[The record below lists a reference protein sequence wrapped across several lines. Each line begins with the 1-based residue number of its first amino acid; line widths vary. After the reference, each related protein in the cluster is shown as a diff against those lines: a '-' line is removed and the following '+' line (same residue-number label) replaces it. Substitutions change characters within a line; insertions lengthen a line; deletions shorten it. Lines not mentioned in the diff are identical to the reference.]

1 MGESVTFSETFTIT
15 SENPLLRGHVVY
27 GRNLLPGVGYVD
39 LVLQVLA
46 RHGYDMPDVEFRN
59 LTILAPLVAE
69 PGEQVLATVEGRPA
83 STEGWRI
90 EVRSR
95 RGREADV
102 LHASVTVRQSQAS
115 AFPERLSIPLA
126 GVERHTSLADIYG
139 WLREHELV
147 HSGLMRVDG
156 VVHHRR
162 EDLVVELELPRAQQ
176 GGADGFLFHPALFEA
191 GLLGGSV
198 NSHMLHEGSGGD
210 PGEALYLPLVFES
223 FRATAPLGRHCF
235 VRVSAD
241 STSRDDEL
249 IRLAAEFYDARG
261 VKIAEVGRLAAKR
274 VRSVAAL
281 DVRGEPA
288 PHAAA
293 TRAAISPSGSRDAA
307 GGKNAAVGQDVV
319 AVLRE
324 LVAARLGVSPAEV
337 GSHTGYYQLGL
348 SSASLVALV
357 GELED
362 RFAIE
367 LSPTVVFEYTT
378 IAELAAWLDERLAE
392 AGSPAA
398 SPSTGAPVGAGR
410 EPTDPTAVVCGELV
424 DEIAALLGVPA
435 RQIDAEAGWTE
446 LGFDP
451 VALAAL
457 AERLNDRYGL
467 ALTTTVLV
475 AQPTVRELAEHVL
488 ARQGDRV
495 VPALLPRGARPAAST
510 PPSTLTPTAKAKAKT
525 DLHPMLHRAVPLD
538 SGVVYETGFDG
549 GESYLRDHLVRG
561 ARVLPGVA
569 HLEMARAAVATWF
582 DGPAAQR
589 VRLEGVVWLRPAFCG
604 PDGLELRVTVRQAVG
619 GAEFEITAP
628 KDGDTPCCQGRARLV
643 EDRAEGGEDESDGL
657 ETARTGCTGAE
668 VSAARIYDLFAR
680 FGQEYGPAQ
689 RSLASLR
696 TGTDAAGRPQALAE
710 LRLPVVADPLAGCLL
725 HPAVL
730 DGALQATVGLW
741 LGEDSAADR
750 SAKPALPFAVERVDV
765 HRAIPARA
773 FAWVRYRPGSGQA
786 GARTPVD
793 VTVFDERGR
802 VCADLSGLSTRAL
815 PEVPGESVAVAP
827 EAVAPQGPDAVA
839 GAAPQEASDVGA
851 GIDIAVIGVGGRY
864 PEAADLDEFW
874 ENLRSG
880 RDSVRRVPAER
891 WTRPQWAGEA
901 ALWGGFLDGIDLFDP
916 LFFQISQR
924 EAEHL
929 DPHERLFLECAHH
942 VLEDAGYTGELL
954 ERISGGVGVFTG
966 VMYQDYQLYGA
977 QAQDRGQAVALSGSA
992 SSVANRVSYVYGFT
1006 GPSMSVD
1013 TMCSSSLTA
1022 IHLACEA
1029 IRTGQCGAALAGGV
1043 NVTAHPNKYLMLE
1056 QRNYLSSDGRCRSF
1070 GAGGDGYVP
1079 GEGVGAVLLKALDR
1093 AVADGDHIHAVIKS
1107 TALNH
1112 GGRTNGYTVPS
1123 PAAQSRVVGRA
1134 LAASGIDPR
1143 SVGYIEAHGTGTA
1156 LGDPIEIAGLVKAF
1170 QEAGAG
1176 PEQCA
1181 IGSVK
1186 SNIGHA
1192 ESAAGIAGVT
1202 KVLLQMRH
1210 RQLVPSLHATTLN
1223 PHIDFPRT
1231 PLRVQRS
1238 LEPWRRPTVPDGGRS
1253 LRLPRTAGVSS
1264 FGAGGS
1270 NAHVV
1275 LTEYEMPQPGP
1286 GPVGRPALFVLSS
1299 RSETQLV
1306 EQALRLEARLAEL
1319 TEAELAGIAWTL
1331 QTGRVVLEERLAF
1344 AADSLAQ
1351 ARAVLARF
1359 AAEPDR
1365 PGGWVRGTVLT
1376 EVAPDEAE
1384 LAGALDD
1391 WTREGAGDRLLRL
1404 WAAGTPVPWETVP
1417 VGFGTDGPDRASG
1430 PESRPRR
1437 VPLPGYP
1444 FARERC
1450 WIELD
1455 GAAPG
1460 GILPDRVPMERSGRD
1475 GNGPDGE
1482 VALLLPGWAPGA
1494 EADGSGGSNGF
1505 TAHHVTVV
1513 GTLSAQERDDLRA
1526 ALPPSADCRFVA
1538 LVDGPSDRQYT
1549 EAAREVLAR
1558 LQEVLRPG
1566 LPGPVLFQV
1575 ALARP
1580 AATGPERDRL
1590 ACLGGLSG
1598 LLRTAG
1604 LEDPRL
1610 HAQLVDCLDGAS
1622 PAAVG
1627 ARLTAEAGG
1636 PGPEPE
1642 VRYRDGRRYTAVLE
1656 ETDPG
1661 VTSTMPW
1668 REDGV
1673 YLVSGGAGALGRIV
1687 AGDIAASVSRATVVL
1702 VGRSALTGEQQAAV
1716 DALRAAGLTVEYRR
1730 ADIGD
1735 RAAAARLLA
1744 DVVRDHGP
1752 LTGVLHGAGVLAD
1765 RLVVGK
1771 LAQELERVLAPKVAG
1786 LVHLDELT
1794 RDQPLEFFV
1803 CFSSA
1808 SGAFGNVGQAD
1819 YAAANAF
1826 LDSYAVY
1833 RNRLVAAG
1841 ERTGRTV
1848 SVGWPLWAD
1857 GGMGADRAVAER
1869 LRDMD
1874 LVPLESA
1881 QGLAVL
1887 RWALTDPGA
1896 AGDGRLTVLA
1906 GRREALARITGGAIR
1921 PGATDPTAAAASAA
1935 AGDRAPVSEAARDG
1949 DRLLEDRVVGHLRR
1963 VLADVLKLGPERL
1976 HPDVELER
1984 YGMDSVLAV
1993 DAVTRLEKAFG
2004 PLARTLLLE
2013 LPTLRELARYFA
2025 AEHPAAVRALL
2036 GEPHRAPERR
2046 LEPEPE
2052 PEPAV
2057 APAPDPVA
2065 SPAGP
2070 AGAVKTTSAPERAAL
2085 RSTERRGKFMD
2096 VAVIGIAGR
2105 YPQSAD
2111 LDTLWTHLRDGKDC
2125 VTESPAD
2132 RWDEAERSGVWG
2144 GFLDGID
2151 RFDAALFGVSPREAA
2166 AMDPQQ
2172 RLFLET
2178 VWELLEGC
2186 GVTQEVIERRYRR
2199 SVGVYV
2205 GASYL
2210 QYRADTSDPALAALT
2225 STASYNMIANRV
2237 SHFFGLEGPSLAVD
2251 SMCTSSAM
2259 AIHIACA
2266 DLQRGE
2272 CEAAVVGG
2280 VNLAPRPDKF
2290 LGLSEMR
2297 MLGSGPDSRSFRDG
2311 DGYLPAEAVGAVL
2324 LKPLDAALRD
2334 GDEVHAVIKGTAS
2347 LHSGRANGFLTPSR
2361 RAQVTVMRRALERSG
2376 AAPASI
2382 GYVEASANGTALS
2395 DEIEVS
2401 ALREVF
2407 DGVAEPVVVGSVK
2420 SNLGHPEAASGI
2432 AQLTKVALQFRHREL
2447 APLVGAG
2454 ETNPNLALDGGP
2466 LTLCERLTLWEER
2479 EDADGRPLARRS
2491 LINSV
2496 AAGGSH
2502 VSLVV
2507 EAPPRVAVKRAEP
2520 DDAGPHLLVVSA
2532 ADPARLRT
2540 AVGRL
2545 LEFFGRRDP
2554 VSLADVAYTLQLG
2567 REAMPV
2573 RLAVVAGS
2581 VQELRASLAAF
2592 LAGADGAAAADASSG
2607 PVLHTG
2613 NADDGSLPLMAVLEG
2628 VRGEAFLSAL
2638 VADRDL
2644 ERLAELWVCGAR
2656 IPWGGLYAR
2665 RRRLVAL
2672 PATAFER
2679 ASHWLGGTSARSTPT
2694 GAAPAGRPEPVA
2706 PAQASPEP
2714 ASPDTRLVPSAQ
2726 TPASEPG
2733 PAPEPVHAPAGP
2745 EHVVIEVCAELL
2757 GFPAGELGPEDS
2769 FFGLG
2774 GHSLLAHHFADRLRE
2789 RGLLCDPPSILRARD
2804 LAAIARTAQP
2814 VQAPAHTEPA
2824 PVTPAHSGISPV
2836 PAGIPAGTTRITP
2849 EMLPLVS
2856 LTEQE
2861 LAAVVAAVPG
2871 GAANLQD
2878 VYPLAGMQEGM
2889 LFHHVR
2895 DGAHDPYVSSG
2906 LLSFADRDHLDRF
2919 AEALRAVIARHD
2931 ALRTVILS
2939 DQLGTP
2945 VQAVLRH
2952 VELVPEETE
2961 LQAGTPAVDQLA
2973 ELVRNAPRMPLD
2985 RAPLIRLRAGLE
2997 PDTGVWHAALSLH
3010 HVLHD
3015 ASSLGLLFAE
3025 LAAHMDGRADAL
3037 PEPVQYRDFV
3047 AHTGRRP
3054 AGPDAGS
3061 FFTELLG
3068 DVTEPTVMF
3077 GLHDVHGDGRQVVE
3091 ARRSLDEDLG
3101 RRVRALA
3108 AELRI
3113 SPATLFHVGWALTVA
3128 SCANRD
3134 DVVFGT
3140 VLSGRLQGP
3149 AGTDRMLGS
3158 FINTL
3163 PVRLDL
3169 AGRSVRDVV
3178 RRTGELLHELV
3189 RHEQVPLTEARA
3201 HSGLPGRELPLF
3213 NAIFN
3218 YRHLP
3223 TDDGIAARLQ
3233 RVGVTPLSD
3242 VFERSNFPVTVSVDD
3257 LGHAFRVDAQIH
3269 RAQDADVVIDC
3280 LEAAMASLIE
3290 ALRDE
3295 ERALSP
3301 ALDLSVLPAAM
3312 RHRELVGYAWE
3323 PVTAEAADAR
3333 SERHLHE
3340 WFEQE
3345 ARAVPDAVAVT
3356 CEDRSLTY
3364 AELNA
3369 RANRLARYLRA
3380 LGVGH
3385 ESLVALCLPR
3395 SEWLVVGALAV
3406 LKAGGAYVPLD
3417 PSAPVERLGHVLSDS
3432 APTVVLVDG
3441 AVPEG
3446 LDVGSAQV
3454 VDVPG
3459 HTARW
3464 GALSDADLEPVAGA
3478 SPMDLAYV
3486 IYTSG
3491 STGLPKGVMVEHR
3504 NVARFFVAAQE
3515 WFRYREGDVWTLF
3528 HSLAFDFTVW
3538 EMWGALLH
3546 RGRLVVVTRD
3556 VARSPR
3562 DFYRLL
3568 CAEGVTVLGQTPT
3581 GFGQLIAAQGDDG
3594 APHRVRTVLLGGEE
3608 LDAAP
3613 LAPWFTRP
3621 VNDGTVLVNMWG
3633 TTETTVVTTYRV
3645 VTEPD
3650 TRLTTRPIGG
3660 AMPGMSV
3667 YVLDRH
3673 GNPMPTGAV
3682 GELVIGG
3689 EAVSRGYLNRAELTA
3704 QRFVADP
3711 FVGAPDARMYR
3722 TGDLGRRLADG
3733 SLEFLGRNDGQVK
3746 IRGYRIE
3753 LGEISTRLNEH
3764 PAVAEA
3770 RVVVRGQGDQ
3780 RRLVGYVVPAD
3791 DRRGESGGPQE
3802 QELRE
3807 QLDTAMRAALPP
3819 YMVPS
3824 AYVLL
3829 DALPLTGNGK
3839 LDTAALPE
3847 PEAPVRSAVSG
3858 PVAPLTDTE
3867 RIVSEVWAELLH
3879 TDAGLLD
3886 AQSGFFEFGGN
3897 SLLVTRLINLMKQRT
3912 GVELT
3917 VQTVF
3922 DANRLGDLAAA
3933 LERSLPD
3940 QGSAADALDLDAI
3953 NESISLIE
3961 SLTDDE
3967 LDALDIDNAVP
3978 GIES

>member
-1 MGESVTFSETFTIT
+1 MFSETFTIT

-27 GRNLLPGVGYVD
+27 GRTLLPGVGYVD

-46 RHGYDMPDVEFRN
+46 RHGHAMADVEFRN

-83 STEGWRI
+83 PAGGWRI

-102 LHASVTVRQSQAS
+102 LHASVTVRQARPG
-115 AFPERLSIPLA
+115 AFPERLSMPLA
-126 GVERHTSLADIYG
+126 GVERQTSLADIYG

-156 VVHHRR
+156 VVHHRH
-162 EDLVVELELPRAQQ
+162 EDLVVELELPPASQA
-176 GGADGFLFHPALFEA
+176 GADGFLFHPALFEA

-210 PGEALYLPLVFES
+210 PGEALYLPIVLES
-223 FRATAPLGRHCF
+223 FRATAPLGPHCF

-249 IRLAAEFYDARG
+249 IRLGAEFYDASG

-274 VRSVAAL
+274 VRTVAAL

-288 PHAAA
+288 PQAAVPQAAVTRNAAA
-293 TRAAISPSGSRDAA
+293 GR
-307 GGKNAAVGQDVV
+307 DVV

-324 LVAARLGVSPAEV
+324 LVAARLGVPPAEV

-348 SSASLVALV
+348 TSASLVALV

-362 RFAIE
+362 RFGIE
-367 LSPTVVFEYTT
+367 LSPIVVFEYTT
-378 IAELAAWLDERLAE
+378 IAELAAWLDERLAQ
-392 AGSPAA
+392 
-398 SPSTGAPVGAGR
+398 AGR
-410 EPTDPTAVVCGELV
+410 PAGAAPSADAPARVGDGPADSTAVLCGELA
-424 DEIAALLGVPA
+424 DEIGALLGVPA
-435 RQIDAEAGWTE
+435 WQVAPEADWTE

-451 VALAAL
+451 VTLAAL
-457 AERLNDRYGL
+457 VERLNDRYGL
-467 ALTTTVLV
+467 ALTTAVLV
-475 AQPTVRELAEHVL
+475 ARPTVRELAEHVL
-488 ARQGDRV
+488 ARPGEQ
-495 VPALLPRGARPAAST
+495 PNAPAA
-510 PPSTLTPTAKAKAKT
+510 KAET
-525 DLHPMLHRAVPLD
+525 DPHPMLHRAVPLEF
-538 SGVVYETGFDG
+538 GAAYETRFDG
-549 GESYLRDHLVRG
+549 REPYLRDHLVRG

-569 HLEMARAAVATWF
+569 HLELARAAAAAWF
-582 DGPAAQR
+582 DAPTAQR
-589 VRLEGVVWLRPAFCG
+589 VRLEDVVWLRPASCG
-604 PDGLELRVTVRQAVG
+604 PDGLELRVTVRQAVS

-628 KDGDTPCCQGRARLV
+628 NDGDRPCCQGRASVV
-643 EDRAEGGEDESDGL
+643 EDRDGGGEDEPDAL
-657 ETARTGCTGAE
+657 EAARAGCTGAE
-668 VSAARIYDLFAR
+668 VPAARIYELFAR

-689 RSLASLR
+689 RSLTGLR

-710 LRLPVVADPLAGCLL
+710 LRLPASADPLAGCLL

-730 DGALQATVGLW
+730 DGALQATAGLW
-741 LGEDSAADR
+741 LGADGEADR
-750 SAKPALPFAVERVDV
+750 SAKPALPFAIERVDV
-765 HRAIPARA
+765 RRATPARGS
-773 FAWVRYRPGSGQA
+773 AWVRYRSGSGPA
-786 GARTPVD
+786 AARPLLD

-802 VCADLSGLSTRAL
+802 VCAELSGLSTRAL
-815 PEVPGESVAVAP
+815 PELP
-827 EAVAPQGPDAVA
+827 
-839 GAAPQEASDVGA
+839 AAPPQESSDAGA
-851 GIDIAVIGVGGRY
+851 GIDIAVIGVAGRY

-880 RDSVRRVPAER
+880 RDSVRRAPAER
-891 WTRPQWAGEA
+891 WTRPQWAAEA
-901 ALWGGFLDGIDLFDP
+901 DLWGGFLDGIDLFDP
-916 LFFQISQR
+916 LFFRISQR

-942 VLEDAGYTGELL
+942 VLEDAGYTGDLL
-954 ERISGGVGVFTG
+954 ERTSGGVGVFTG

-992 SSVANRVSYVYGFT
+992 SSVANRVSFVHGFT

-1029 IRTGQCGAALAGGV
+1029 IRGGQCGVALAGGV

-1079 GEGVGAVLLKALDR
+1079 GEGVGAVLLKPLDR
-1093 AVADGDHIHAVIKS
+1093 ALADGDHIHAVIKG

-1123 PAAQSRVVGRA
+1123 PAAQGRVVGRA
-1134 LAASGIDPR
+1134 LAASGVDPR
-1143 SVGYIEAHGTGTA
+1143 SLGYIEAHGTGTA

-1170 QEAGAG
+1170 QDAGAE

-1202 KVLLQMRH
+1202 KVLLQLRH
-1210 RQLVPSLHATTLN
+1210 RELVPSLHATTLN

-1238 LEPWRRPTVPDGGRS
+1238 LEPWQRPTVVDGGRS
-1253 LRLPRTAGVSS
+1253 HSLPRTAGVSS

-1275 LTEYEMPQPGP
+1275 LTEYELPQPQPGP
-1286 GPVGRPALFVLSS
+1286 VDRPALLVLSA
-1299 RSETQLV
+1299 RTEAQLV
-1306 EQALRLEARLAEL
+1306 EQARRLEVRLAEL
-1319 TEAELAGIAWTL
+1319 TEAELPGVAWTL

-1344 AADSLAQ
+1344 AAESLAQ

-1365 PGGWVRGTVLT
+1365 PGDWVRGTVLT

-1391 WTREGAGDRLLRL
+1391 WTREGAGDRLLRR
-1404 WAAGTPVPWETVP
+1404 WAAGTPVPWETLP
-1417 VGFGTDGPDRASG
+1417 TGSRTNGPGHPGA
-1430 PESRPRR
+1430 PEPRPRR

-1450 WIELD
+1450 WIEL
-1455 GAAPG
+1455 GGPAPG
-1460 GILPDRVPMERSGRD
+1460 GNLPDRTPLAASGRD

-1482 VALLLPGWAPGA
+1482 VLLVPGWAPGEKA
-1494 EADGSGGSNGF
+1494 GGAGGANGF
-1505 TAHHVTVV
+1505 TAHHVTVI
-1513 GTLSAQERDDLRA
+1513 GTLSAAEREELRA
-1526 ALPPSADCRFVA
+1526 ALPLGAECRFVA
-1538 LVDGPSDRQYT
+1538 LADGPLDRQYT

-1566 LPGPVLFQV
+1566 LPGPALFQV

-1604 LEDPRL
+1604 LENPRL

-1627 ARLTAEAGG
+1627 ARLTAETG

-1642 VRYRDGRRYTAVLE
+1642 VRYRDGRRYTAVLQ
-1656 ETDPG
+1656 ETELG
-1661 VTSTMPW
+1661 GAATAPW

-1673 YLVSGGAGALGRIV
+1673 YLVTGGAGALGRIV
-1687 AGDIAASVSRATVVL
+1687 AGDIAASVRRATVVL
-1702 VGRSALTGEQQAAV
+1702 VGRSALSGEQQAAV
-1716 DALRAAGLTVEYRR
+1716 DELCAAGLTVEYRR
-1730 ADIGD
+1730 ADIAD

-1744 DVVRDHGP
+1744 DVVREHGP

-1771 LAQELERVLAPKVAG
+1771 VPDELARVLAPKVEG

-1826 LDSYAVY
+1826 LDAYTVY

-1841 ERTGRTV
+1841 ERTGRAV

-1857 GGMGADRAVAER
+1857 GGMGADRAVAQR
-1869 LRDMD
+1869 LRDLD

-1887 RWALTDPGA
+1887 RWALTDPDA
-1896 AGDGRLTVLA
+1896 TGDGRLTVLA
-1906 GRREALARITGGAIR
+1906 GRREALARITGGAIS
-1921 PGATDPTAAAASAA
+1921 PGATAAADPASGAA
-1935 AGDRAPVSEAARDG
+1935 RDGDRAPAPEAGRDG
-1949 DRLLEDRVVGHLRR
+1949 DRLLEDRAVGYLRR
-1963 VLADVLKLGPERL
+1963 LLAEVLKLGPERL
-1976 HPDVELER
+1976 HPDAELER

-1993 DAVTRLEKAFG
+1993 EAVTRLEKAFG

-2025 AEHPAAVRALL
+2025 AEHPAALRALL
-2036 GEPHRAPERR
+2036 GELHPVPHPVREPESKPRREPERR
-2046 LEPEPE
+2046 LEPEPGAD
-2052 PEPAV
+2052 PAGD
-2057 APAPDPVA
+2057 AKTTPAPD
-2065 SPAGP
+2065 
-2070 AGAVKTTSAPERAAL
+2070 RAAL
-2085 RSTERRGKFMD
+2085 RSTEPRGKFMD

-2125 VTESPAD
+2125 VTEPPAD
-2132 RWDEAERSGVWG
+2132 RWDEAARSGLWG

-2151 RFDAALFGVSPREAA
+2151 GFDAALFGVSPREAA

-2210 QYRADTSDPALAALT
+2210 QYRADASDPALAALT

-2259 AIHIACA
+2259 AIHLACV

-2272 CEAAVVGG
+2272 CEVAVAGG

-2324 LKPLDAALRD
+2324 LKPLDAALHD
-2334 GDEVHAVIKGTAS
+2334 GDEVHAVIKGTAT

-2376 AAPASI
+2376 VEAASV

-2420 SNLGHPEAASGI
+2420 SNLGHPEAASGV

-2447 APLVGAG
+2447 APLVAAG
-2454 ETNPNLALDGGP
+2454 ETNPNLALDSGP
-2466 LTLCERLTLWEER
+2466 LTLCERLILWEER
-2479 EDADGRPLARRS
+2479 EDADGRPLARRA

-2507 EAPPRVAVKRAEP
+2507 EAPPRAAVGRAEP
-2520 DDAGPHLLVVSA
+2520 EDAGPQLLVVSA

-2540 AVGRL
+2540 AAGRL
-2545 LEFFGRRDP
+2545 LEFLGRRDA
-2554 VSLADVAYTLQLG
+2554 VSLADVAHTLQLG
-2567 REAMPV
+2567 REAMSA
-2573 RLAVVAGS
+2573 RLAVVAAS

-2592 LAGADGAAAADASSG
+2592 LAGADGATETEASSG
-2607 PVLHTG
+2607 TVLHTG
-2613 NADDGSLPLMAVLEG
+2613 NTDDGSLPLMAVLDG
-2628 VRGEAFLSAL
+2628 ARGEAFVSAL

-2656 IPWGGLYAR
+2656 IPWSGLYTR

-2672 PATAFER
+2672 PATVFER
-2679 ASHWLGGTSARSTPT
+2679 ASHWLGGTPARPT
-2694 GAAPAGRPEPVA
+2694 PVA

-2714 ASPDTRLVPSAQ
+2714 ASAE
-2726 TPASEPG
+2726 PASADTVLVSAVAT
-2733 PAPEPVHAPAGP
+2733 PAPEPVRALVGP
-2745 EHVVIEVCAELL
+2745 ERVVIEVCAELL
-2757 GFPAGELGPEDS
+2757 GFPAGELGPEES
-2769 FFGLG
+2769 FFALG

-2804 LAAIARTAQP
+2804 LAAIARAAQP
-2814 VQAPAHTEPA
+2814 MQTPALTEPTPIEPA
-2824 PVTPAHSGISPV
+2824 PVTPVPARSGTSPV
-2836 PAGIPAGTTRITP
+2836 PAGIPAGTTRITSDL
-2849 EMLPLVS
+2849 LPLIT

-2861 LAAVVAAVPG
+2861 LATVVAAVPG

-2919 AEALRAVIARHD
+2919 TEALRAVIARHD

-2939 DQLGTP
+2939 DGLGEP

-2952 VELVPEETE
+2952 VEFEPAETE
-2961 LQAGTPAVDQLA
+2961 LRAGTPAVDQLA

-2985 RAPLIRLRAGLE
+2985 RGPLIRLQTGLE

-3010 HVLHD
+3010 NVLHD

-3037 PEPVQYRDFV
+3037 PEPAQYRDFV
-3047 AHTGRRP
+3047 AHTRRRP
-3054 AGPDAGS
+3054 AGPEAAA

-3068 DVTEPTVMF
+3068 DVTEPTVVF

-3091 ARRSLDEDLG
+3091 ARRSLDDGLG
-3101 RRVRALA
+3101 RRVRELA
-3108 AELRI
+3108 AELRT

-3128 SCANRD
+3128 ACADRD

-3163 PVRLDL
+3163 PLRLDL
-3169 AGRSVRDVV
+3169 AGRSVRDLV

-3189 RHEQVPLTEARA
+3189 RHEQLPLTEARA

-3223 TDDGIAARLQ
+3223 SDDGIAARLQ

-3257 LGHAFRVDAQIH
+3257 LGRAFRIDALIH

-3280 LEAAMASLIE
+3280 LEAAMASLVE

-3295 ERALSP
+3295 ERALAP

-3312 RHRELVGYAWE
+3312 RQRELVGYAWE

-3345 ARAVPDAVAVT
+3345 ARAVPNAVAVT

-3446 LDVGSAQV
+3446 LDIGGAQV

-3464 GALSDADLEPVAGA
+3464 GALSDGDLEPVAGA
-3478 SPMDLAYV
+3478 SPKDLAYV

-3528 HSLAFDFTVW
+3528 HSFAFDFTVW

-3594 APHRVRTVLLGGEE
+3594 APHRVRVVLLGGEE

-3613 LAPWFTRP
+3613 LAPWFTRA
-3621 VNDGTVLVNMWG
+3621 VNDGTELVNMWG

-3704 QRFVADP
+3704 RRFVADP
-3711 FVGAPDARMYR
+3711 FVGAPGARMYR

-3770 RVVVRGQGDQ
+3770 RVVVRGQGDG
-3780 RRLVGYVVPAD
+3780 RCLVGYVVPANG
-3791 DRRGESGGPQE
+3791 RQGEPGGPRE
-3802 QELRE
+3802 HELRE
-3807 QLDTAMRAALPP
+3807 QLDTALRAALPP

-3847 PEAPVRSAVSG
+3847 PEAPVRSARSG
-3858 PVAPLTDTE
+3858 PAAALTDTE

-3879 TDAGLLD
+3879 TDAGVLD

-3897 SLLVTRLINLMKQRT
+3897 SLLVTRLINLIKQRT

-3922 DANRLGDLAAA
+3922 EANRLGDLAAA
-3933 LERSLPD
+3933 LERALPD
-3940 QGSAADALDLDAI
+3940 PGAAAALDLDAI
-3953 NESISLIE
+3953 TESISLIE
-3961 SLTDDE
+3961 SLTDAE
-3967 LDALDIDNAVP
+3967 LDALDIDDAVP

>member
-1 MGESVTFSETFTIT
+1 MAESLPFTEIFTIT
-15 SENPLLRGHVVY
+15 SENPLLRDHVVY

-39 LVLQVLA
+39 LVLQVLS
-46 RHGYDMPDVEFRN
+46 RHGHAMADVEFRN

-69 PGEQVLATVEGRPA
+69 PGERVLVTVAGRPA
-83 STEGWRI
+83 PTEGWRI
-90 EVRSR
+90 EVSSR
-95 RGREADV
+95 RGQEADMQ
-102 LHASVTVRQSQAS
+102 HASVTVRQARSP
-115 AFPERLSIPLA
+115 AFTERLSMPFA
-126 GVERHTSLADIYG
+126 GVERQTSLADIYS

-162 EDLVVELELPRAQQ
+162 ADLVVELELPPASQA
-176 GGADGFLFHPALFEA
+176 GADRFLFHPALFEA

-198 NSHMLHEGSGGD
+198 NSHMLHEASAGD
-210 PGEALYLPLVFES
+210 PGEALYLPIVFES
-223 FRATAPLGRHCF
+223 FRATAPLGRSCF

-241 STSRDDEL
+241 SISRDDEL
-249 IRLAAEFYDARG
+249 IRLGAEFYDASG

-274 VRSVAAL
+274 VRATAAL

-288 PHAAA
+288 RQAAV
-293 TRAAISPSGSRDAA
+293 TQNPAA
-307 GGKNAAVGQDVV
+307 GRDVV
-319 AVLRE
+319 TVLRE
-324 LVAARLGVSPAEV
+324 LVAARLGLPPAEV

-348 SSASLVALV
+348 TSASLVALV

-378 IAELAAWLDERLAE
+378 IAELAAWLDERLAQ
-392 AGSPAA
+392 
-398 SPSTGAPVGAGR
+398 AGR
-410 EPTDPTAVVCGELV
+410 PAEVAPSADAPARAGGGPDGQAAVRCGELT

-435 RQIDAEAGWTE
+435 GQVEPDAEWTE

-451 VALAAL
+451 VTLAAL

-467 ALTTTVLV
+467 ALTTAALV
-475 AQPTVRELAEHVL
+475 SQPTVRELAENVL
-488 ARQGDRV
+488 AQPGEQANAPEAKAQTDPHPLLHGV
-495 VPALLPRGARPAAST
+495 VPLESGAA
-510 PPSTLTPTAKAKAKT
+510 
-525 DLHPMLHRAVPLD
+525 
-538 SGVVYETGFDG
+538 YETRFDG
-549 GESYLRDHLVRG
+549 DESYLRDHLVRG

-569 HLEMARAAVATWF
+569 HVELARAAAAAWF
-582 DGPAAQR
+582 GEPAGQR
-589 VRLEGVVWLRPAFCG
+589 VRLEDLVWLRPAFCG
-604 PDGLELRVTVRQAVG
+604 PDGLELRVTVRQTAD
-619 GAEFEITAP
+619 GAEFGIAP
-628 KDGDTPCCQGRARLV
+628 PQDDDRPYCQGRVRLV
-643 EDRAEGGEDESDGL
+643 EDRDGDGEDEPDALG
-657 ETARTGCTGAE
+657 AVQAGCTGGE
-668 VSAARIYDLFAR
+668 VTAARIYELFAR

-689 RSLASLR
+689 QSLTGLR
-696 TGTDAAGRPQALAE
+696 TGTDAAERPQALAE
-710 LRLPVVADPLAGCLL
+710 LRLPASADPLAGCLL

-730 DGALQATVGLW
+730 DGALQATAGLW
-741 LGEDSAADR
+741 LGADGEVDG
-750 SAKPALPFAVERVDV
+750 SSKPALPFAVEQVDV
-765 HRAIPARA
+765 RRATPDRA
-773 FAWVRYRPGSGQA
+773 MAWVRFRPGSGPA
-786 GARTPVD
+786 AARPLLD

-802 VCADLSGLSTRAL
+802 VCVELSGLSTRAL
-815 PEVPGESVAVAP
+815 PELAAAP
-827 EAVAPQGPDAVA
+827 PRERSEASQA
-839 GAAPQEASDVGA
+839 GAGF
-851 GIDIAVIGVGGRY
+851 DIAVIGVAGRY

-891 WTRPQWAGEA
+891 WTRPQWAAEA
-901 ALWGGFLDGIDLFDP
+901 DLWGGFLDDVDLFDP
-916 LFFQISQR
+916 LFFRISQR

-954 ERISGGVGVFTG
+954 ERTSGGVGVFTG

-992 SSVANRVSYVYGFT
+992 SSVANRVSFVNGFT
-1006 GPSMSVD
+1006 GPSMAVD

-1029 IRTGQCGAALAGGV
+1029 IRSGQCGAALAGGV
-1043 NVTAHPNKYLMLE
+1043 NVTAHPNKYLMLA

-1079 GEGVGAVLLKALDR
+1079 GEGVGAVLLKPLDR
-1093 AVADGDHIHAVIKS
+1093 ALADGDHIHAVVKG

-1123 PAAQSRVVGRA
+1123 PAAQGRVVGRA
-1134 LAASGIDPR
+1134 LAASGVDPR

-1156 LGDPIEIAGLVKAF
+1156 LGDPIEIAGLAKAF
-1170 QEAGAG
+1170 QEAGAA

-1192 ESAAGIAGVT
+1192 ESAAGIAGFT
-1202 KVLLQMRH
+1202 KVLLQLRH
-1210 RQLVPSLHATTLN
+1210 RELVPSLHATTLN

-1238 LEPWRRPTVPDGGRS
+1238 LEPWRRPVVVDGGPSHS
-1253 LRLPRTAGVSS
+1253 LLRTAGVSS

-1275 LTEYEMPQPGP
+1275 LTEYELPQPQPGP
-1286 GPVGRPALFVLSS
+1286 VDRPTLLVLSA
-1299 RSETQLV
+1299 RTEAQLV
-1306 EQALRLEARLAEL
+1306 EQARRLEARLAEL
-1319 TEAELAGIAWTL
+1319 TEADMPGVAWTL
-1331 QTGRVVLEERLAF
+1331 QTGRVALEERLAF
-1344 AADSLAQ
+1344 ASKSPAE

-1359 AAEPDR
+1359 AAAPDE

-1376 EVAPDEAE
+1376 EVAPDGAE
-1384 LAGALDD
+1384 QARALDD
-1391 WTREGAGDRLLRL
+1391 WIREGAGDRLLRL
-1404 WAAGTPVPWETVP
+1404 WAAGTPVPWDTVQT
-1417 VGFGTDGPDRASG
+1417 GSRTNGPSHPGG
-1430 PESRPRR
+1430 PEPRPRR

-1455 GAAPG
+1455 GPASGGIPPG
-1460 GILPDRVPMERSGRD
+1460 GDPQEATGRD
-1475 GNGPDGE
+1475 GE
-1482 VALLLPGWAPGA
+1482 VLLLLPGWASGEKAGEAGGA
-1494 EADGSGGSNGF
+1494 NGF

-1513 GTLSAQERDDLRA
+1513 GTLSEAEREELRA
-1526 ALPPSADCRFVA
+1526 ALPPGAECRFVA
-1538 LVDGPSDRQYT
+1538 LADGPLDQQYT
-1549 EAAREVLAR
+1549 EAAQEVLAR

-1566 LPGPVLFQV
+1566 PQGPVLFQV

-1610 HAQLVDCLDGAS
+1610 HGQLVDCLDGAS
-1622 PAAVG
+1622 PATVG
-1627 ARLTAEAGG
+1627 ARLAAEAGPG
-1636 PGPEPE
+1636 PGPE
-1642 VRYRDGRRYTAVLE
+1642 VRYRDGLRYTAALRG
-1656 ETDPG
+1656 TRLG
-1661 VTSTMPW
+1661 GAATAPW

-1673 YLVSGGAGALGRIV
+1673 YLVTGGAGALGRVV
-1687 AGDIAASVSRATVVL
+1687 AGDIAASVRRATVVL
-1702 VGRSALTGEQQAAV
+1702 VGRSALSGEQRAGV
-1716 DALRAAGLTVEYRR
+1716 DELRAAGLTVEYRCV
-1730 ADIGD
+1730 DITD
-1735 RAAAARLLA
+1735 RAATAGLLA
-1744 DVVRDHGP
+1744 DVVREHGP
-1752 LTGVLHGAGVLAD
+1752 LTGLLHGAGVLAD

-1771 LAQELERVLAPKVAG
+1771 VPHELERVLAPKVKG

-1826 LDSYAVY
+1826 LDAYAAY
-1833 RNRLVAAG
+1833 RNRLVTAG
-1841 ERTGRTV
+1841 ERSGRSI

-1857 GGMGADRAVAER
+1857 GGMGADRAVAQR
-1869 LRDMD
+1869 LRDLD
-1874 LVPLESA
+1874 LVPLGSA
-1881 QGLAVL
+1881 EGLAVL
-1887 RWALTDPGA
+1887 RWALTDPEA
-1896 AGDGRLTVLA
+1896 TDDGRLIVLA
-1906 GRREALARITGGAIR
+1906 GRHEALARITGGVIR
-1921 PGATDPTAAAASAA
+1921 RGAADPTDPTGAAAAAA
-1935 AGDRAPVSEAARDG
+1935 ATPEAARDG
-1949 DRLLEDRVVGHLRR
+1949 DRLLEDRTVGYLRR
-1963 VLADVLKLGPERL
+1963 LLADVLKLGPERL
-1976 HPDVELER
+1976 HPDAALEQ

-1993 DAVTRLEKAFG
+1993 EAVTRLEKAFG
-2004 PLARTLLLE
+2004 PMARTLLLE
-2013 LPTLRELARYFA
+2013 LPTLRELARYLA
-2025 AEHPAAVRALL
+2025 AEHPTALRALL
-2036 GEPHRAPERR
+2036 GEPHSARAPEAEPHC
-2046 LEPEPE
+2046 EPERRIE

-2057 APAPDPVA
+2057 APEDAT
-2065 SPAGP
+2065 
-2070 AGAVKTTSAPERAAL
+2070 TTSAPDRAAL
-2085 RSTERRGKFMD
+2085 RSTEPRGKCMD

-2125 VTESPAD
+2125 VTEPPPD
-2132 RWDEAERSGVWG
+2132 RWDEAARSGVWG

-2151 RFDAALFGVSPREAA
+2151 GFDAALFGVSPREAA

-2186 GVTQEVIERRYRR
+2186 GVTQEVIERRYGR
-2199 SVGVYV
+2199 SVGVYA

-2210 QYRADTSDPALAALT
+2210 QYRADASDPALAALT

-2259 AIHIACA
+2259 AIHLACA

-2272 CEAAVVGG
+2272 CEAAIAGG

-2334 GDEVHAVIKGTAS
+2334 GDEVHAVIKGTAT
-2347 LHSGRANGFLTPSR
+2347 LHSGRSNGFLTPSR

-2376 AAPASI
+2376 AEAASV
-2382 GYVEASANGTALS
+2382 GYVEASANGAALS

-2407 DGVAEPVVVGSVK
+2407 EGVTEPVVVGSVK
-2420 SNLGHPEAASGI
+2420 SNLGHPEAASGV

-2447 APLVGAG
+2447 APLVATG

-2466 LTLCERLTLWEER
+2466 LTLCERLTLWPER
-2479 EDADGRPLARRS
+2479 EEAPGRPPARRA

-2502 VSLVV
+2502 VSMMV
-2507 EAPPRVAVKRAEP
+2507 EEPPRAAVRRAQP
-2520 DDAGPHLLVVSA
+2520 DPGPQLLVVSA

-2540 AVGRL
+2540 AAGRL
-2545 LEFFGRRDP
+2545 LEFLGRRDG
-2554 VSLADVAYTLQLG
+2554 VDLADVAYTLQLG
-2567 REAMPV
+2567 REAMPA
-2573 RLAVVAGS
+2573 RLAVVAAS

-2592 LAGADGAAAADASSG
+2592 LAGADGTAVADGSPGA
-2607 PVLHTG
+2607 VFHTG
-2613 NADDGSLPLMAVLEG
+2613 DTDDRRLPLMAVLDG
-2628 VRGEAFLSAL
+2628 ARGEAFVSAL

-2656 IPWGGLYAR
+2656 IPWGGLYTR

-2679 ASHWLGGTSARSTPT
+2679 TSHWLGGTSPRPVR
-2694 GAAPAGRPEPVA
+2694 AAPADRPEPAA
-2706 PAQASPEP
+2706 PAQAGPEP
-2714 ASPDTRLVPSAQ
+2714 ASEDTVFVPAAA
-2726 TPASEPG
+2726 T
-2733 PAPEPVHAPAGP
+2733 PAPEPVRAPAGP
-2745 EHVVIEVCAELL
+2745 ERVVIEVCAELL
-2757 GFPAGELGPEDS
+2757 GLPVGELGPESS
-2769 FFGLG
+2769 FFALG
-2774 GHSLLAHHFADRLRE
+2774 GHSLLAHHFADRLRA
-2789 RGLLCDPPSILRARD
+2789 RGLLCDPPSILRAPD
-2804 LAAIARTAQP
+2804 LAAVARAAQP
-2814 VQAPAHTEPA
+2814 VQAVQTPTVIEPA
-2824 PVTPAHSGISPV
+2824 PVTPVPARSDASPL
-2836 PAGIPAGTTRITP
+2836 PAGIPVGTTRITP
-2849 EMLPLVS
+2849 DLLPLVS

-2871 GAANLQD
+2871 GAVNLQD

-2889 LFHHVR
+2889 LFHHIR
-2895 DGAHDPYVSSG
+2895 DDAHDPYISSG

-2919 AEALRAVIARHD
+2919 TEALRAVIARHD

-2939 DQLGTP
+2939 DGLGEP

-2952 VELVPEETE
+2952 VEFEPAETE
-2961 LQAGTPAVDQLA
+2961 LRAGTPAVDQLT

-2985 RAPLIRLRAGLE
+2985 RGPLIRLHAGQE

-3010 HVLHD
+3010 NVLHD

-3025 LAAHMDGRADAL
+3025 LAAHMDGRADTL

-3047 AHTGRRP
+3047 AHSRRRP
-3054 AGPDAGS
+3054 TGTEAAA

-3068 DVTEPTVMF
+3068 DVTEPTVVF
-3077 GLHDVHGDGRQVVE
+3077 GLHDVHGDGRQVIE
-3091 ARRSLDEDLG
+3091 ARRSLDDGLA
-3101 RRVRALA
+3101 RRIRELA

-3113 SPATLFHVGWALTVA
+3113 SPATLFHVGWALTMA
-3128 SCANRD
+3128 ACADRD

-3163 PVRLDL
+3163 PLRLDL
-3169 AGRSVRDVV
+3169 AGRSVRDLV

-3201 HSGLPGRELPLF
+3201 HSGLPDRELPLF

-3223 TDDGIAARLQ
+3223 SDDGIAARLQ
-3233 RVGVTPLSD
+3233 RVGVTPRSD

-3257 LGHAFRVDAQIH
+3257 LGHAFRIDALIH

-3280 LEAAMASLIE
+3280 LEAAMASLVE
-3290 ALRDE
+3290 VLPDE
-3295 ERALSP
+3295 ERSLSP
-3301 ALDLSVLPAAM
+3301 ALGLSVLPAAM
-3312 RHRELVGYAWE
+3312 RRRELVEFAWE
-3323 PVTAEAADAR
+3323 PVTAEAADTR

-3345 ARAVPDAVAVT
+3345 VRAVPNAVAVT

-3395 SEWLVVGALAV
+3395 GEWLVVSALAV

-3432 APTVVLVDG
+3432 APKVVLVDG

-3446 LDVGSAQV
+3446 LDVGSARV

-3464 GALSDADLEPVAGA
+3464 EALSDADLEPVAGA
-3478 SPMDLAYV
+3478 SPRDLAYV

-3528 HSLAFDFTVW
+3528 HSFAFDFTVW

-3613 LAPWFTRP
+3613 LAPWFARA
-3621 VNDGTVLVNMWG
+3621 VNEGTELVNMWG

-3673 GNPMPTGAV
+3673 GEPMPTGAV

-3711 FVGAPDARMYR
+3711 FVGVPGARMYR

-3753 LGEISTRLNEH
+3753 LGEVSTRLNEH
-3764 PAVAEA
+3764 PAVGEA
-3770 RVVVRGQGDQ
+3770 RVVVRGQGDE
-3780 RRLVGYVVPAD
+3780 RRLIGYVVPAD
-3791 DRRGESGGPQE
+3791 DRRGEPGGPWE
-3802 QELRE
+3802 LELRE
-3807 QLDTAMRAALPP
+3807 QLDTALRAALPP

-3829 DALPLTGNGK
+3829 DTLPLTGNGK

-3847 PEAPVRSAVSG
+3847 PEAPVRSGPAV
-3858 PVAPLTDTE
+3858 ALTDTE
-3867 RIVSEVWAELLH
+3867 RIVSGVWAELLH
-3879 TDAGLLD
+3879 IDAEVLD

-3897 SLLVTRLINLMKQRT
+3897 SLLVARLINLVKQRT

-3933 LERSLPD
+3933 LERALPD
-3940 QGSAADALDLDAI
+3940 PGADAALDLDAI
-3953 NESISLIE
+3953 TESITLIE
-3961 SLTDDE
+3961 SLSDAE
-3967 LDALDIDNAVP
+3967 LDALDSDDAAL
-3978 GIES
+3978 GIESWKGRR